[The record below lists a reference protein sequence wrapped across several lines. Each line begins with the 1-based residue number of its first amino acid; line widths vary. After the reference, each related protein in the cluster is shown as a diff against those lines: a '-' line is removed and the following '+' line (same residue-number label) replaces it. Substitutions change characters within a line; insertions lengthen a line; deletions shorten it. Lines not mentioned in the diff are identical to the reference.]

1 MTGGADSDEH
11 CPECRKRG
19 KPEEGIFPHYLCL
32 NCRIRFGRC
41 DSEKSHSSDISCG
54 EIVTFRLMDSYSVES
69 QKFADHLRKEILES
83 GKVKDMSLLLDE
95 KRAKLLASE
104 NDEVVVHVGGQRR
117 GKILISLRVPSWMTE
132 EGEKMDIG
140 IDNTMCEGA
149 ATELVCSNCDAGH
162 YYDIMWDNQGV

>member
-1 MTGGADSDEH
+1 
-11 CPECRKRG
+11 
-19 KPEEGIFPHYLCL
+19 
-32 NCRIRFGRC
+32 
-41 DSEKSHSSDISCG
+41 
-54 EIVTFRLMDSYSVES
+54 MDSYSVES